1 MCNTCGCKSAET
13 FEAKEP
19 TQRGGYGS
27 RGHRNYDCEKGRHRW
42 RDTMNGRR
50 YYPTQDEDGLHIII
64 EENQQGCQDCGIYK
78 TYRNTYDFKE
88 ASFEKPKSYH
98 MTYGSKKGK
107 VVPIYDEKMERFLEE
122 SNAPTYHRTFLDEVL
137 RGYGAEEGKVRTMS
151 GKPHT
156 PRKLSKDQNI
166 KPEEARMRK
175 KMEAQSKGKSKCS
188 KHYWDLAVRRNPIS
202 GERQFFNQ
210 CLLCGKKNFSRGGSA
225 MSDRGF
231 FAEGGSK
238 CEGKKLKDSGYCDLD
253 FDYSS
258 SGLYAKCSD
267 CGNEEF
273 QDEYWD
279 SHRISYTEPDE
290 GQVLC
295 AVKEGGSEDDLG
307 YCSFD
312 WGWGSGNAYAS
323 CDVCGTEVDA
333 TFDNQFYDDEDDDED
348 FEAQSYQVREGFDTC
363 ETCGDSPL
371 FVSTQIAGGTY
382 CMDCA
387 NRVWRAESP
396 FSSDAFNEGRSAGI
410 TMFIPEG
417 DAEDYYSN
425 LDTEYMIFYGLS
437 PEDLAKDID
446 GNSKRYLQFVAG
458 WDDGW
463 NYATLLHEGVLADDS
478 DSEGDLEDLDYEMAG
493 EWIYQDFP
501 EGLREYVPSAK
512 ELGAEVA
519 VLGGIV
525 ALGLGYFIFKDKVGF
540 KGETFRATES
550 CSEDED
556 CPDGKVCVDGK
567 CLPICVD
574 DGDCASWRECR
585 DDLHPTEK
593 VCGEDKTDSTEN
605 PFSDFVKREENQVDE
620 PTEPNATEG
629 DTYSTTTKALIGVGI
644 VGAIGVGIK
653 VLGGMQDKGDE

>member
-13 FEAKEP
+13 FEGEK
-19 TQRGGYGS
+19 GYSSNCIQCGRFTTNDCDYCS
-27 RGHRNYDCEKGRHRW
+27 AFLCEDCELSGDYVAILSNDRAYVSEM
-42 RDTMNGRR
+42 RDEIKRIGDSFCKNCVSEMEEH
-50 YYPTQDEDGLHIII
+50 YEDSSY
-64 EENQQGCQDCGIYK
+64 EAEN
-78 TYRNTYDFKE
+78 F
-88 ASFEKPKSYH
+88 
-98 MTYGSKKGK
+98 
-107 VVPIYDEKMERFLEE
+107 
-122 SNAPTYHRTFLDEVL
+122 
-137 RGYGAEEGKVRTMS
+137 EGKVRTMS

-156 PRKLSKDQNI
+156 PRKLRKDQNI

-231 FAEGGSK
+231 FAEDLKMESYCGRCDKRTEISKIPWGATFCVCGRGKSIIVDGYELGSANETPQHLKDFLRSRGMRDYGAEGGSK
-238 CEGKKLKDSGYCDLD
+238 YMGSHCRDCGRENSKSNPIEVMAGNARCKEGYGCRPIERPPRYFTDSTGNKIDKREYMIDDKGSIFWNCGCEYDAKTKDMTFCRDRAIVPENQRC
-253 FDYSS
+253 
-258 SGLYAKCSD
+258 LYA
-267 CGNEEF
+267 E
-273 QDEYWD
+273 
-279 SHRISYTEPDE
+279 
-290 GQVLC
+290 
-295 AVKEGGSEDDLG
+295 
-307 YCSFD
+307 
-312 WGWGSGNAYAS
+312 
-323 CDVCGTEVDA
+323 
-333 TFDNQFYDDEDDDED
+333 
-348 FEAQSYQVREGFDTC
+348 SYQVREGFDTC

-463 NYATLLHEGVLADDS
+463 NYATLLHEGVLTDDS
-478 DSEGDLEDLDYEMAG
+478 DGEGDLEDLDYEMAG

-501 EGLREYVPSAK
+501 KGLREYVPSPK
-512 ELGAEVA
+512 EIGAEVA

-525 ALGLGYFIFKDKVGF
+525 ALGLGYFAF
-540 KGETFRATES
+540 KG
-550 CSEDED
+550 
-556 CPDGKVCVDGK
+556 K
-567 CLPICVD
+567 I
-574 DGDCASWRECR
+574 
-585 DDLHPTEK
+585 
-593 VCGEDKTDSTEN
+593 
-605 PFSDFVKREENQVDE
+605 
-620 PTEPNATEG
+620 
-629 DTYSTTTKALIGVGI
+629 
-644 VGAIGVGIK
+644 
-653 VLGGMQDKGDE
+653 